1 MKLRLR
7 GNSLRLRLNRQEVER
22 LASGETLQ
30 EEVHFPGDARV
41 SYVLEPS
48 DIQPAAASFQHGTI
62 RISAPRKELKDWA
75 RGESV
80 GIYFE
85 LPANGAALSVAI
97 EKDLECLDAPS
108 QERDPDAFP
117 RPAGKNC

>member
-7 GNSLRLRLNRQEVER
+7 GNSLRLRVNRREVER
-22 LASGETLQ
+22 LASGETLH
-30 EEVHFPGDARV
+30 EEVHFPGDSRV

-48 DIQPAAASFQHGTI
+48 DIHAAASFQQGTI
-62 RISAPRKELKDWA
+62 RISAPRKELNDWA

-80 GIYFE
+80 GVYFE
-85 LPANGAALSVAI
+85 LPANGAALSIAI

-117 RPAGKNC
+117 RADGKNC